1 MYGLKRFW
9 QSTIGKKV
17 VMAVTGVIGIL
28 FVIGHMTGN
37 LLMFKGQ
44 EAMHQYALLL
54 RTSMPLLWAV
64 RAALLAAVVLHIVA
78 AYQLTMLSRAAR
90 PEGYAKRNPQV
101 TTFAARTIKWG
112 GVLLLVFI
120 VYHILHMT
128 LGTVHPRFTHLDPY
142 NNLTI
147 AFQNPLVVA
156 FYVLAMAALALHLYH
171 GSWAVV
177 RTLGAARPTVHPLR
191 RKIALAIAVIVAIG
205 FIVIPLAA
213 VAGLFPEGPP
223 LPVDPAHAVEST
235 APAPTPAAASTGAP
249 VDIGAR

>member
-17 VMAVTGVIGIL
+17 VMAVTGIIGIL

-44 EAMHQYALLL
+44 DAMHQYALLL

-64 RAALLAAVVLHIVA
+64 RISLIVAVLLHIVA

-90 PEGYAKRNPQV
+90 PEGYAKRKPQV

-128 LGTVHPRFTHLDPY
+128 LGTVHPQFTHLDPY

-147 AFQNPLVVA
+147 GFRNPVVVA
-156 FYVLAMAALALHLYH
+156 FYLLAMAALALHLYH

-205 FIVIPLAA
+205 FALIPIAA
-213 VAGLFPEGPP
+213 VAGLFPEAPP
-223 LPVDPAHAVEST
+223 LPVDPAHASL
-235 APAPTPAAASTGAP
+235 PAASVTTPAAASAGTP
-249 VDIGAR
+249 VVIGGR